1 MFDAAYKALAQMFT
15 SPLRAVLFKSVGL
28 ALLMIVIIGVLLQRV
43 LAHLAASGADW
54 AEASYGFV
62 PHGAW
67 SAIVWGLSVMAGLG
81 IVTGALF
88 LMPAV
93 TAFVGSFFVDEIA
106 DKVERRYYPAEEPGR
121 ALPLLR
127 ALIEGVKTALLAL
140 IVYFCALP
148 FILFAGLGFLI
159 LFFANAFLLGREYFE
174 LAAMRFRPPAEAKAL
189 RKRHGAY
196 LFGAGMI
203 IAGFVSIPIV
213 NLATPLFA
221 MAFMVHMHKKLSGP
235 RPELIEPART
245 SALRP

>member
-1 MFDAAYKALAQMFT
+1 MLDAAFKALAQMFT
-15 SPLRAVLFKSVGL
+15 PPLRAVLFKSIGL
-28 ALLMIVIIGVLLQRV
+28 ALILIVLIGVALNRFIN
-43 LAHLAASGADW
+43 AMAASGTQW
-54 AEASYGFV
+54 AEASYGFL

-67 SAIVWGLSVMAGLG
+67 EALAWFLSILATLG
-81 IVTGALF
+81 IFTGGLF

-106 DKVERRYYPAEEPGR
+106 EVVERRYYPAEPPGR

-127 ALIEGVKTALLAL
+127 ALYEGVKTALLAL
-140 IVYFCALP
+140 IVYFFALP
-148 FILFAGLGFLI
+148 FVLFAGLGFLV
-159 LFFANAFLLGREYFE
+159 LFFANAYLLGREYFE
-174 LAAMRFRPPAEAKAL
+174 LAAMRFREPVEAKAL
-189 RKRHGAY
+189 RRTHRAY

-203 IAGFVSIPIV
+203 IAAFVSIPIV

-235 RPELIEPART
+235 RPELIAPARV